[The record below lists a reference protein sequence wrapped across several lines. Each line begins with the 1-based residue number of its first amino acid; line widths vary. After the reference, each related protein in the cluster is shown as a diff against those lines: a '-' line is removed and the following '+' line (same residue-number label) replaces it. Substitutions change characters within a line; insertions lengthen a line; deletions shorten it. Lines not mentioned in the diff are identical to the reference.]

1 MIEGIRKG
9 VGCRMGGSARQR
21 SERVGAQIQGLD
33 TTTTCCGTSLDGT
46 YFLAVCP
53 SPYQSTRRV
62 VVAVDTPTMAS
73 EATTFPAPQSDL
85 RILLLGGGG
94 REHALAYKLAQ
105 SPRVAKIFVVP
116 GNGGTEMMG
125 GKVENV
131 KIPWGGKHGYLDVVT
146 FAVTEQVDLAV
157 PGPEQPLVD
166 GVESLFRKGEFL
178 STTKDGMELIKRWYL
193 CLWTQSRCRSSRR
206 IQIIIQSIHGST

>member
-1 MIEGIRKG
+1 
-9 VGCRMGGSARQR
+9 
-21 SERVGAQIQGLD
+21 
-33 TTTTCCGTSLDGT
+33 
-46 YFLAVCP
+46 
-53 SPYQSTRRV
+53 
-62 VVAVDTPTMAS
+62 MAS

-178 STTKDGMELIKRWYL
+178 STTKDGVELMKRWYL
-193 CLWTQSRCRSSRR
+193 CLWT
-206 IQIIIQSIHGST
+206 

>member
-1 MIEGIRKG
+1 
-9 VGCRMGGSARQR
+9 
-21 SERVGAQIQGLD
+21 
-33 TTTTCCGTSLDGT
+33 
-46 YFLAVCP
+46 
-53 SPYQSTRRV
+53 
-62 VVAVDTPTMAS
+62 MAS

-166 GVESLFRKGEFL
+166 GVESLFRKGEFCQL
-178 STTKDGMELIKRWYL
+178 PRMGLELMKRWYL
-193 CLWTQSRCRSSRR
+193 RLWTQPCCRPSRR
-206 IQIIIQSIHGST
+206 IQIPIESIHGSA

>member
-1 MIEGIRKG
+1 
-9 VGCRMGGSARQR
+9 
-21 SERVGAQIQGLD
+21 
-33 TTTTCCGTSLDGT
+33 
-46 YFLAVCP
+46 
-53 SPYQSTRRV
+53 
-62 VVAVDTPTMAS
+62 MA

-105 SPRVAKIFVVP
+105 SSRVAKIFVVP
-116 GNGGTEMMG
+116 GNGGTELMG

-131 KIPWGGKHGYLDVVT
+131 KIPWGGKYGYLDVVT

-166 GVESLFRKGEFL
+166 GVENLFRKGE
-178 STTKDGMELIKRWYL
+178 
-193 CLWTQSRCRSSRR
+193 
-206 IQIIIQSIHGST
+206 